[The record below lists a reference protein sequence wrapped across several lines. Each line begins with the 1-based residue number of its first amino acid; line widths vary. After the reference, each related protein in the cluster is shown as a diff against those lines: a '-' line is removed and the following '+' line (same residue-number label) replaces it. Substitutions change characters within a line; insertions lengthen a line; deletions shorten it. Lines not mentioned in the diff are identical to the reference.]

1 MPTVFHKSAQVL
13 EEEMNRYQPDFV
25 LCIGQAGGR
34 TSLTPERVAINPD
47 DARISDNEDNQP
59 IDRPIRPD
67 GASAYFSSLPIKAM
81 VQAIKKRAYRPLFPI
96 RQGLLSAAI

>member
-25 LCIGQAGGR
+25 LCIEQAGGR
-34 TSLTPERVAINPD
+34 TSLTPERVAINQD
-47 DARISDNEDNQP
+47 DARISDNKDNQP

>member
-34 TSLTPERVAINPD
+34 TSLTPERVAINQD
-47 DARISDNEDNQP
+47 DARIPDNEGNQP
-59 IDRPIRPD
+59 IDLPFAQTVLRPTLVVCRLSD
-67 GASAYFSSLPIKAM
+67 GSSY
-81 VQAIKKRAYRPLFPI
+81 KKRGIRRPLFPI
-96 RQGLLSAAI
+96 RQGLLSAII

>member
-1 MPTVFHKSAQVL
+1 M
-13 EEEMNRYQPDFV
+13 
-25 LCIGQAGGR
+25 
-34 TSLTPERVAINPD
+34 AINQD

-59 IDRPIRPD
+59 IDCPIRPD

-81 VQAIKKRAYRPLFPI
+81 VQAIKKKDYRPLFPI